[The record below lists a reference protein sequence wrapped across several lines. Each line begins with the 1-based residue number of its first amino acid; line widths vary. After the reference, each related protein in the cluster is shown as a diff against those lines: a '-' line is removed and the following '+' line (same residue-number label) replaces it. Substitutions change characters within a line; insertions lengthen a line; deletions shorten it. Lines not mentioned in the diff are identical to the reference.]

1 MNSINQ
7 SQHLAFYIDR
17 LRSMRN
23 LSVEEF
29 LDGIVS
35 SRQFRRYIGGDSQMS
50 YVILDKLSRR
60 LGFNA
65 ENVIMEL
72 ESHKIKQSQTIL
84 SFYTYVLQKNKKE
97 ADEIKKNINQDEL
110 ILETDLLLY
119 QHGEILY
126 RHHFNGATEEE
137 LINETKHLL
146 DYNALLKKHALS
158 QSELHILLTLMSF
171 ESFSEP
177 EVIAKKLAQYL
188 DNNLTVVTGHNI
200 KIVTLVLEELSR
212 YYSIVEDYEKM
223 LYYADEA
230 VKYCLK
236 IKSYYLLDT
245 IYYFKA
251 AAHHELKQFEERD
264 QALKRLYGLL
274 ISEHNEAKLTR
285 FKALF
290 IKRFSREVSF
300 LFKDI

>member
-17 LRSMRN
+17 LRLMRN
-23 LSVEEF
+23 LSIEEF
-29 LDGIVS
+29 LEDIVS
-35 SRQFRRYIGGDSQMS
+35 SRQFRRYISGDSQMS

-65 ENVIMEL
+65 ENVIMEF

-84 SFYTYVLQKNKKE
+84 SFYTFVLQKNKTE
-97 ADEIKKNINQDEL
+97 ADKVKNRINQDEL
-110 ILETDLLLY
+110 ILETDILLY
-119 QHGEILY
+119 KHGEILY
-126 RHHFNGATEEE
+126 RHHFNGTREDE

-146 DYNALLKKHALS
+146 DYDALLKKHALS

-177 EVIAKKLAQYL
+177 DVIAKKLAQYL

-230 VKYCLK
+230 LKYCLK
-236 IKSYYLLDT
+236 IKSHYLLDT

-251 AAHHELKQFEERD
+251 AAHHELKQFEKRD
-264 QALKRLYGLL
+264 KALKRLYGLL
-274 ISEHNEAKLTR
+274 ISEDNTTKLTR

-290 IKRFSREVSF
+290 IKRFNTEVET